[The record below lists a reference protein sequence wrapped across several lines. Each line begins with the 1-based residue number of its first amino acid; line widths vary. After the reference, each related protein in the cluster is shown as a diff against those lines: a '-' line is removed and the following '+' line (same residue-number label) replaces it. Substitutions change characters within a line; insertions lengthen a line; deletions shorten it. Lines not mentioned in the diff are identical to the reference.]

1 VIKSLSSHEYETKE
15 EILMAVT
22 AAMVKELRD
31 RTGAGMMECKRAL
44 VETNGDVDAAVDYLR
59 KSGLAQADKKASR
72 VAAEGKIALSLS
84 ADGKQAVMVEV
95 NCETDFVAKDENF
108 NSFADAVAANALSE
122 SPADVEALLGTRIG
136 DETVEQ
142 ARQALVNKIG
152 ENIQVRRIAQ
162 VSTDGTI
169 GAYVHGGK
177 IGVLVDLDGG
187 DETLARDLAMH
198 IAALNPEF
206 VSDEEVP
213 AETLAREKDI
223 LVAQAEAEAKN
234 SDKPKPPEIIEKM
247 VTGRLRKYLA
257 GITLLGQT
265 FVKDGDLTVAKL
277 INQNNASVKG
287 FERLAVGE
295 GIEKKEANFADE
307 VMQQV
312 TGG

>member
-1 VIKSLSSHEYETKE
+1 MKSSPGYEFETTE

-31 RTGAGMMECKRAL
+31 RTGAGMMECKKAL
-44 VETNGDVDAAVDYLR
+44 VETNGDIDAAIDYLR

-108 NSFADAVAANALSE
+108 NSFADAVAANALSQG
-122 SPADVEALLGTRIG
+122 PADVEALLLTRIG

-152 ENIQVRRIAQ
+152 ENVQVRRFARIA
-162 VSTDGTI
+162 SEGTI

-177 IGVLVDLDGG
+177 IGVLVDLSGG

-198 IAALNPEF
+198 IAALNPEY
-206 VSDEEVP
+206 VSDEDVP
-213 AETLAREKDI
+213 AEIIAREKDI
-223 LVAQAEAEAKN
+223 LVAQAE
-234 SDKPKPPEIIEKM
+234 SSGKPAEIIEKM
-247 VTGRLRKYLA
+247 VTGRLRKHLA
-257 GITLLGQT
+257 GITLLGQA
-265 FVKDGDLTVAKL
+265 FVKDGDLTVGKL
-277 INQNNASVKG
+277 VNQNNASVNG

>member
-1 VIKSLSSHEYETKE
+1 
-15 EILMAVT
+15 MAVT

-44 VETNGDVDAAVDYLR
+44 VETDGDIDAAIDHLR
-59 KSGLAQADKKASR
+59 KSGLAQANKKASR

-95 NCETDFVAKDENF
+95 NCETDFVAKDANF
-108 NSFADAVAANALSE
+108 NSFADAVAANALSQG
-122 SPADVEALLGTRIG
+122 PGDVKALLNTRIG

-142 ARQALVNKIG
+142 ARQTLVNKIG
-152 ENIQVRRIAQ
+152 ENIQVRRFAH
-162 VSTDGTI
+162 VSTEGTI

-177 IGVLVDLDGG
+177 IGVLVDLSGG

-206 VSDEEVP
+206 VSDEDVP
-213 AETLAREKDI
+213 AEIIAREKDI
-223 LVAQAEAEAKN
+223 LLAQAQ
-234 SDKPKPPEIIEKM
+234 SSGKPAEIIEKI
-247 VTGRLRKYLA
+247 VTGRLRKHLA
-257 GITLLGQT
+257 GVTLLGQT
-265 FVKDGDLTVAKL
+265 FVKDGDLTVGKL
-277 INQNNASVKG
+277 IAQNNAGVNG

-295 GIEKKEANFADE
+295 GIEKQESNFAEE